1 MPEHLLSWLVVLA
14 CLPGCV
20 LAAYLALRDVVAS
33 RALFPLTLVLAPVLL
48 GVAFVG
54 ALALAAA
61 LDTPRKGTSSE
72 TPPVARPYVERTN
85 PIASEKTFVAGK
97 TTLEEATSE
106 EATSE
111 EGTSAETTSPEPTGP
126 LTIPERTITDATAA
140 ATTGPT
146 ASPRVSPSS
155 SAPAYSSPSPPAS
168 SSPSAETRT
177 PR

>member
-48 GVAFVG
+48 GVAFVS

-61 LDTPRKGTSSE
+61 LDTPPEGIASE
-72 TPPVARPYVERTN
+72 TPSVARPYAERTN
-85 PIASEKTFVAGK
+85 PIASEDTFLAGK
-97 TTLEEATSE
+97 TTVEEATSVE
-106 EATSE
+106 T
-111 EGTSAETTSPEPTGP
+111 TSAEPAGP
-126 LTIPERTITDATAA
+126 LTIPERTTTDATAP

-146 ASPRVSPSS
+146 ASPRVPPSS
-155 SAPAYSSPSPPAS
+155 SASAPASSPLPSTS

>member
-61 LDTPRKGTSSE
+61 LDTPRKGTYSE

-106 EATSE
+106 EGTSE
-111 EGTSAETTSPEPTGP
+111 ETTSPEPTGP
-126 LTIPERTITDATAA
+126 PTIPERTITDATAP

-155 SAPAYSSPSPPAS
+155 SAPAYSSPLPPAS

>member
-1 MPEHLLSWLVVLA
+1 MPEHLLSWLVVLV

-48 GVAFVG
+48 GVAFVS

-85 PIASEKTFVAGK
+85 PIASEETFVAGK
-97 TTLEEATSE
+97 TTVE

-111 EGTSAETTSPEPTGP
+111 EGTSEETTSPEPTGP
-126 LTIPERTITDATAA
+126 LTIPERTITDATAP

-155 SAPAYSSPSPPAS
+155 SAPAYSSPLPPAS

>member
-85 PIASEKTFVAGK
+85 PIASEEPFVAGK
-97 TTLEEATSE
+97 TTVEEATSE
-106 EATSE
+106 EA
-111 EGTSAETTSPEPTGP
+111 TSAETTSPEPTGP
-126 LTIPERTITDATAA
+126 LTIPERTITDATAPT
-140 ATTGPT
+140 TTGPT
-146 ASPRVSPSS
+146 ASPRVPPSS
-155 SAPAYSSPSPPAS
+155 SAPPNSSPLPPAS

>member
-85 PIASEKTFVAGK
+85 PIASEETFVAEK
-97 TTLEEATSE
+97 TTVEEATSE
-106 EATSE
+106 
-111 EGTSAETTSPEPTGP
+111 ETTSPEPTGP
-126 LTIPERTITDATAA
+126 LTIPERTITDATAP

-155 SAPAYSSPSPPAS
+155 SAPAYSSPLPPAS

>member
-20 LAAYLALRDVVAS
+20 LATYLALRDVVAS
-33 RALFPLTLVLAPVLL
+33 RALFPLTLVLAPALL

-61 LDTPRKGTSSE
+61 LDTPPKGTSSE

-85 PIASEKTFVAGK
+85 PIASEETFVAGK
-97 TTLEEATSE
+97 TTVEEATSE
-106 EATSE
+106 
-111 EGTSAETTSPEPTGP
+111 ETTSPEPTGP
-126 LTIPERTITDATAA
+126 LAIPERTITDATAP

-146 ASPRVSPSS
+146 ASPRAPPSS
-155 SAPAYSSPSPPAS
+155 SAPAYSSPLPSAS

>member
-85 PIASEKTFVAGK
+85 PIASEETFVAGK
-97 TTLEEATSE
+97 TTVEEATSE
-106 EATSE
+106 
-111 EGTSAETTSPEPTGP
+111 ETTSPEPTGP
-126 LTIPERTITDATAA
+126 LTIPERTITDATAP

-155 SAPAYSSPSPPAS
+155 SAPAYSSPLPPAS

>member
-85 PIASEKTFVAGK
+85 PIASEETFVAGK
-97 TTLEEATSE
+97 TTV
-106 EATSE
+106 E
-111 EGTSAETTSPEPTGP
+111 EGTSEETPSPEPTGP
-126 LTIPERTITDATAA
+126 LTIPERTTITDATAA

-146 ASPRVSPSS
+146 ASPRAPPSS
-155 SAPAYSSPSPPAS
+155 PAPANSSPLLPAS

>member
-85 PIASEKTFVAGK
+85 PIASEEPFVAGK
-97 TTLEEATSE
+97 TTVEEA
-106 EATSE
+106 
-111 EGTSAETTSPEPTGP
+111 TSAETTSPEPTGP

-146 ASPRVSPSS
+146 ASPRVPPSS
-155 SAPAYSSPSPPAS
+155 PAPANSSPLPPAS

>member
-85 PIASEKTFVAGK
+85 PIASEETFVAGK
-97 TTLEEATSE
+97 TTLEEGTSE
-106 EATSE
+106 
-111 EGTSAETTSPEPTGP
+111 ETTSPEPTGP
-126 LTIPERTITDATAA
+126 PTIPERTITDATAP

-155 SAPAYSSPSPPAS
+155 SAPAYSSPLPPAS

>member
-85 PIASEKTFVAGK
+85 PIASEEPFVAGK
-97 TTLEEATSE
+97 TTVE

-111 EGTSAETTSPEPTGP
+111 EGTSAETTSTEPTGP
-126 LTIPERTITDATAA
+126 LTIPERTTITDATAA

-146 ASPRVSPSS
+146 ASPRAPPSS
-155 SAPAYSSPSPPAS
+155 PAPANSSPLLPAS

>member
-85 PIASEKTFVAGK
+85 PIASEETFVAGK
-97 TTLEEATSE
+97 TTVE

-111 EGTSAETTSPEPTGP
+111 EGTSEETTSPEPTGP
-126 LTIPERTITDATAA
+126 LTIPERTITDATAP

-146 ASPRVSPSS
+146 ASPGVSPSS
-155 SAPAYSSPSPPAS
+155 SAPAYSSPLPPAS

>member
-85 PIASEKTFVAGK
+85 PIASEEPFVAGK
-97 TTLEEATSE
+97 TTVE

-146 ASPRVSPSS
+146 ASPRVPPSS
-155 SAPAYSSPSPPAS
+155 SAPPNSSPLPPAS

>member
-20 LAAYLALRDVVAS
+20 LAAYLALRYVVAS
-33 RALFPLTLVLAPVLL
+33 RALFHLTLVLAPVLL

-61 LDTPRKGTSSE
+61 LDTPRKGASSE

-85 PIASEKTFVAGK
+85 PIASEETSVAGN
-97 TTLEEATSE
+97 TTVEN
-106 EATSE
+106 ATSE

-126 LTIPERTITDATAA
+126 LTIPERTITDATAP

-146 ASPRVSPSS
+146 VSPRVSPFS
-155 SAPAYSSPSPPAS
+155 SAPAYSSPLPAASS

>member
-85 PIASEKTFVAGK
+85 PIASEEPFVAGK
-97 TTLEEATSE
+97 TTV
-106 EATSE
+106 E
-111 EGTSAETTSPEPTGP
+111 EGTSEETTSLEPTGP
-126 LTIPERTITDATAA
+126 PTIPERTITDATAP

-155 SAPAYSSPSPPAS
+155 SAPAYSSPLPPAS

>member
-72 TPPVARPYVERTN
+72 TPLVARPYVERTN

-97 TTLEEATSE
+97 TTLEEGTSE
-106 EATSE
+106 
-111 EGTSAETTSPEPTGP
+111 ETTSPEPTGP
-126 LTIPERTITDATAA
+126 PTIPERTITDATAP

-146 ASPRVSPSS
+146 ASPQVSPSS
-155 SAPAYSSPSPPAS
+155 SAPAYSSPLPPAS

>member
-1 MPEHLLSWLVVLA
+1 MPEHLLSWLVVLV

-20 LAAYLALRDVVAS
+20 LAAYLALRDVVTS

-48 GVAFVG
+48 GVAFVS

-61 LDTPRKGTSSE
+61 LDTPPKGTHSE
-72 TPPVARPYVERTN
+72 TPSVARPYAERTN
-85 PIASEKTFVAGK
+85 PIASEDTFVAGE
-97 TTLEEATSE
+97 TTVEEATSV
-106 EATSE
+106 
-111 EGTSAETTSPEPTGP
+111 ETTSPEPAGP
-126 LTIPERTITDATAA
+126 LTIPERTTIDATAP

-155 SAPAYSSPSPPAS
+155 SAPAYSSPLPSTS

-177 PR
+177 PP

>member
-85 PIASEKTFVAGK
+85 PIASEETFVAGK
-97 TTLEEATSE
+97 TTLEEGTSE
-106 EATSE
+106 
-111 EGTSAETTSPEPTGP
+111 ETTSPEPTGP
-126 LTIPERTITDATAA
+126 PTIPERTITDATAP

-146 ASPRVSPSS
+146 ASPQVSPSS
-155 SAPAYSSPSPPAS
+155 SAPAYSSPLPPAS

>member
-33 RALFPLTLVLAPVLL
+33 RALFPLTLVLAPLLL

-85 PIASEKTFVAGK
+85 PIASEEPFVAGK
-97 TTLEEATSE
+97 TTVE

-126 LTIPERTITDATAA
+126 LTIPEGTITDATAA

-146 ASPRVSPSS
+146 ASPRVSPSFP
-155 SAPAYSSPSPPAS
+155 APANSSPLPPAS